1 MNCVMLLRRQGAEKL
16 CQSLKVVNPNFP
28 HSQIDISQRV
38 SKKFSVTQFI
48 NGSKLIFFCSHF
60 CLLHFSLIKFHLFHP
75 SSLTFSQEERMAR
88 LADIDANRIDRQQR
102 RRYQRKLQTE
112 NFLKSLHML
121 QANNYLRDSEDGSEA
136 FEDYS
141 IFMYRQNAP
150 EFTDRVKELE
160 RKLLYPVRIVLS

>member
-1 MNCVMLLRRQGAEKL
+1 MFAINFHSSQVAKTSFRLLVLLLLLMIILA
-16 CQSLKVVNPNFP
+16 P
-28 HSQIDISQRV
+28 HSP
-38 SKKFSVTQFI
+38 F
-48 NGSKLIFFCSHF
+48 
-60 CLLHFSLIKFHLFHP
+60 P
-75 SSLTFSQEERMAR
+75 QEERMAR

-102 RRYQRKLQTE
+102 RREQRKLQTE

-121 QANNYLRDSEDGSEA
+121 QANNYLRDADDEDAA

-160 RKLLYPVRIVLS
+160 LKLLYPVSWLFVWRCVVD

>member
-1 MNCVMLLRRQGAEKL
+1 
-16 CQSLKVVNPNFP
+16 
-28 HSQIDISQRV
+28 
-38 SKKFSVTQFI
+38 
-48 NGSKLIFFCSHF
+48 
-60 CLLHFSLIKFHLFHP
+60 
-75 SSLTFSQEERMAR
+75 MAR

-102 RRYQRKLQTE
+102 RRHQRKLQTE

-160 RKLLYPVRIVLS
+160 RKLLYPVRILLSCLVGFLLLLTAALLFVRLTRCECALF